1 MGRTGSGDPAILK
14 SVLRQAAVATT
25 LAEIRAAL
33 LAELPRSLAES
44 LRRGFG
50 ARGLAVCLGLELN
63 LAPHCQEGLREVIRG
78 AAAVL
83 VVVGAGSQPSETQRW
98 ERQAVLEAVWR
109 DPAKRL
115 VPVLLR
121 DAGLPPFLRSVF
133 PADQPIP
140 VYRLKRLRTD
150 WPRAVADL
158 AAVLRG
164 QASMGNIEDVG
175 ELIDTTEEDRI
186 RRRERFSYIRRIAES
201 LPG

>member
-1 MGRTGSGDPAILK
+1 M
-14 SVLRQAAVATT
+14 
-25 LAEIRAAL
+25 
-33 LAELPRSLAES
+33 
-44 LRRGFG
+44 
-50 ARGLAVCLGLELN
+50 
-63 LAPHCQEGLREVIRG
+63 IRG

-164 QASMGNIEDVG
+164 QAGVEDVG
-175 ELIDTTEEDRI
+175 ELLDTTEEDRI